1 MEEDPYKPRFF
12 SYLSFFTFA
21 MLMLVTSDNLVQ
33 LFFGWEGVG
42 LASYLLIGFWYHKP
56 EANAAAIKA
65 FVVNRVGDFGF
76 SLGIFAVF
84 YDRRDRFRHRSSRRR
99 RRLVGKSFHF
109 LSWDVDAL
117 TLVCLL
123 LFMGAMG
130 KSAQFL
136 LHTWLPDAMEGPTP
150 VSALIHAATM
160 VTAGV
165 FMVAR
170 LSPLFALSP
179 TASAFVTFIG
189 ATTAM
194 FAATVGLVQNDIK
207 RIIAYSTCSQLGYMF
222 VAMGVGAYSV
232 GMFHLFTH
240 AFFKA
245 LLFLG
250 SGSVIIAMHH
260 EQDIRHMG
268 GLWRKMPFTY
278 AIMLIGTLALTGF
291 PFTAGYF
298 SKDAIIE
305 AAAVSNN
312 PMAIYG
318 FVMTLAAAALTSF
331 YSWRLIFKTF
341 HGEPHDRD
349 HYEAAHE
356 TREDHAGAARGI
368 WPSARLAAGYPA
380 LAVFTGHG
388 AAAVFPRRSR
398 TSASGGNAV
407 REHGESSALYVS
419 CPDRDDDRRLSGRLA
434 VLHPPA
440 GSARC
445 VWRASKAVLYKFL
458 LNKWY
463 FDEIY
468 DFLFVRPAMWL
479 GRLFW
484 KGGDG
489 FIIDGFGP
497 DGVSARVLDVT
508 RNVVRL
514 QTGYLYHYAFAMLI
528 GVAAARHLVHV
539 LGSAR
544 MTSWPILSVVT
555 FLPLAGALFIAFAE
569 RGRGRRAQC
578 ALGGA
583 VDDADHVCHFADPA
597 VAVRSELGG
606 FSVPRKAALA
616 RRRHQLFDGRRRH
629 FAAVRDPDHGADADL
644 HPGELDGDPAPRAR
658 IHDRVPGARNADGRH
673 LLRARPGAVLSVLRR
688 RPHPDVPDHRRLGRP
703 APGLCQLQVLP
714 LHAARLGADAA
725 RHHGDVLGCR
735 HHRYPDAAAPRLPA
749 HRCRPGPGSRS
760 SPRSR
765 SRCRCGRSIPGCPT
779 PMSRRRPPAR

>member
-1 MEEDPYKPRFF
+1 MYEAIVVLPLLGAIIAGAIALIGARNRFPGANPPPPHDDHAAALVPEDHVRAAPSPYQSHVVSSNTHAEEPEAAPPAAGSRIAELITTTLLVIACALSWYAFYDVGFAGHDARVTLFTYITSGDLHSEWALRIDPLTAVMLVVVTTVSSLVHLYSIGYMEEDPYRPRFF

-21 MLMLVTSDNLVQ
+21 MLMLVTADNLIQ

-84 YDRRDRFRHRSSRRR
+84 LLTGAIDFDTIFAQAPG
-99 RRLVGKSFHF
+99 LAGKTFHF
-109 LSWDVDAL
+109 LSFDPDAL
-117 TLVCLL
+117 TVVCLL

-170 LSPLFALSP
+170 LSPLFELAP
-179 TASAFVTFIG
+179 DAAAFVTFIG
-189 ATTAM
+189 ATTCM
-194 FAATVGLVQNDIK
+194 FAATIGLVQNDIK

-268 GLWRKMPFTY
+268 GLWRKIPFTY
-278 AIMLIGTLALTGF
+278 GVMVIGTLALTGF

-305 AAAVSNN
+305 AAAVGKN
-312 PMAIYG
+312 PMAAYG
-318 FVMTLAAAALTSF
+318 FIMTVAAAALTSF

-341 HGEPHDRD
+341 HGTPHDRH

-356 TREDHAGAARGI
+356 SPI
-368 WPSARLAAGYPA
+368 VMLIP
-380 LAVFTGHG
+380 
-388 AAAVFPRRSR
+388 
-398 TSASGGNAV
+398 
-407 REHGESSALYVS
+407 
-419 CPDRDDDRRLSGRLA
+419 LA
-434 VLHPPA
+434 VLAIGSIAAGWPA
-440 GSARC
+440 LGLFTGEGAREFFRESLKFGPTNTILADMEHLSLATSLAPT
-445 VWRASKAVLYKFL
+445 VTMIGGFLVAWQFYIRRPDIPERLAREQSLLYNFL

-468 DFLFVRPAMWL
+468 DVLLVRPAMWL

-489 FIIDGFGP
+489 FVIDGFGP

-508 RNVVRL
+508 RSVVRL

-528 GVAAARHLVHV
+528 GVAALITWFMF
-539 LGSAR
+539 S
-544 MTSWPILSVVT
+544 
-555 FLPLAGALFIAFAE
+555 GA
-569 RGRGRRAQC
+569 
-578 ALGGA
+578 
-583 VDDADHVCHFADPA
+583 
-597 VAVRSELGG
+597 
-606 FSVPRKAALA
+606 
-616 RRRHQLFDGRRRH
+616 
-629 FAAVRDPDHGADADL
+629 HG
-644 HPGELDGDPAPRAR
+644 
-658 IHDRVPGARNADGRH
+658 
-673 LLRARPGAVLSVLRR
+673 
-688 RPHPDVPDHRRLGRP
+688 
-703 APGLCQLQVLP
+703 
-714 LHAARLGADAA
+714 
-725 RHHGDVLGCR
+725 
-735 HHRYPDAAAPRLPA
+735 
-749 HRCRPGPGSRS
+749 
-760 SPRSR
+760 
-765 SRCRCGRSIPGCPT
+765 
-779 PMSRRRPPAR
+779 